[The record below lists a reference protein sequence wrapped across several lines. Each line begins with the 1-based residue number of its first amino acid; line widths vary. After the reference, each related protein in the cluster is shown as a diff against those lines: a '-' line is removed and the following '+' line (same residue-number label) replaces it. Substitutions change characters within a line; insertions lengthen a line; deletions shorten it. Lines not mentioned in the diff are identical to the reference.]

1 MICYYQLRF
10 RTPVISNRFFRVFSR
25 ASWSQ
30 PWEAE
35 LFAIFFTSVICG
47 AFMSSSRNIFRCF
60 FFCPLLC
67 FRDSSNPWAAFHS
80 ALGLEG
86 LMGIQHHLCR
96 VHLLSVVCLCLFS
109 FLISVLASL
118 ISGNGQLNS
127 ETSAAF
133 FFSASNL
140 WQYPQLR
147 PSWVRLGPLLEAW
160 VAMESFG
167 LFVKE

>member
-10 RTPVISNRFFRVFSR
+10 RTSVISNRFFRFFSR

-35 LFAIFFTSVICG
+35 PFAIFFYFRYLRRLHVI
-47 AFMSSSRNIFRCF
+47 FKEYFSLF

-86 LMGIQHHLCR
+86 LMGIQHHLRR

-133 FFSASNL
+133 FF
-140 WQYPQLR
+140 QR
-147 PSWVRLGPLLEAW
+147 PICGNTPS
-160 VAMESFG
+160 
-167 LFVKE
+167 